1 MRPERKSKIELI
13 DAPIPFKRLH
23 KAISI
28 KMRFRQKPV
37 GLLQS
42 CMRFSQRTN
51 YRRTECI
58 SERIYSSRAA
68 FFKGKKNIFSPA
80 YYN

>member
-1 MRPERKSKIELI
+1 MRPERKGRIELI
-13 DAPIPFKRLH
+13 DAPIPFKRLR

-28 KMRFRQKPV
+28 KMRFLPETAV
-37 GLLQS
+37 LLKS

-51 YRRTECI
+51 YSRTECI

>member
-1 MRPERKSKIELI
+1 MRSERKGKIELI
-13 DAPIPFKRLH
+13 DAPIPFKRQR

-28 KMRFRQKPV
+28 KMRFLPETA
-37 GLLQS
+37 GLLQN